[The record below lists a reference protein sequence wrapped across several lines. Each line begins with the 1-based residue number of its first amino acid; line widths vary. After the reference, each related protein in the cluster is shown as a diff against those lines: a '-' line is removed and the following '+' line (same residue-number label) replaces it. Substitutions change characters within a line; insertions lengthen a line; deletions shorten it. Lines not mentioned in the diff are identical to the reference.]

1 MGRKGYPLK
10 YVEEISCSI
19 NKLCGDFDA
28 ESESKV
34 RISDRLATYFV
45 GQNAENRIEKQTAP
59 AACLC
64 IKIENYK

>member
-10 YVEEISCSI
+10 YVVEVSCYT

-28 ESESKV
+28 ESESQ
-34 RISDRLATYFV
+34 RPATYFV
-45 GQNAENRIEKQTAP
+45 GQNAENRIEKQNAP